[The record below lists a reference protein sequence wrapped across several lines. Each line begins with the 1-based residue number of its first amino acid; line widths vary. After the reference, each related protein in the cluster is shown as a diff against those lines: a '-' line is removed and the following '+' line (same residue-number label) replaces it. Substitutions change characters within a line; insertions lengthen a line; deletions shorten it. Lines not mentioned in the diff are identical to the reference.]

1 MQPHDLDQRDGDT
14 PRLLLYRPRSSRP
27 MTDPEGVRSMKR
39 SSSLVI
45 LSTLLIAAVL
55 ALPTLAAGTLEEA
68 RIAIAPDG
76 VLFLI
81 SDGVKYRVTPQEMS
95 AAELGAIPEGAPLPV
110 GRLAPLPDPQPAA
123 AAPRVVRP
131 GPDLGLSR
139 ERPIPLGWTCSCTT
153 DRAGLIS
160 QFDITVVRVEM
171 LAFEAVQA
179 ANRFNKPPQD
189 GNSYY
194 GVLVDMK
201 YIAGPREQ
209 AFTVVEAD
217 YRAVSTDAKLRDPS
231 SLIGFPEPV
240 APAGPIP
247 GAPVPQLRADV
258 YPGST
263 LTGWVYFELPRG
275 QPAAAVWKYSSLG
288 ERGVW
293 FALQ

>member
-1 MQPHDLDQRDGDT
+1 
-14 PRLLLYRPRSSRP
+14 
-27 MTDPEGVRSMKR
+27 MKR
-39 SSSLVI
+39 SSILVS

-55 ALPTLAAGTLEEA
+55 ALPTLAVGTLEEA

-81 SDGVKYRVTPQEMS
+81 SEGVKYRVTPQEMS
-95 AAELGAIPEGAPLPV
+95 AAELGAIPEGSPLPV
-110 GRLAPLPDPQPAA
+110 GRLAPLVDPRPAA
-123 AAPRVVRP
+123 EAPRIVRP
-131 GPDLGLSR
+131 SPELGLSR

-160 QFDITVVRVEM
+160 QFDITIVSVDRA
-171 LAFEAVQA
+171 AFGAVQG
-179 ANRFNKPPQD
+179 ANRFNKQPQE
-189 GNSYY
+189 GNAYH

-209 AFTVVEAD
+209 AFTIVEAD
-217 YRAVSTDAKLRDPS
+217 YRAASTDAKLRDPS

-275 QPAAAVWKYSSLG
+275 QPATVVWEYAYLG